1 MEGHCVLKIIEKV
14 LVLSQLGHLTLD
26 CVENFSKKSHL
37 LKKLAFSEV
46 YRLGLNYHVTLF
58 LSGQMLIKNAQ
69 NGPFWLLLKK
79 LKFAVKQCY
88 QTGQF

>member
-46 YRLGLNYHVTLF
+46 FIEDSNYQVT
-58 LSGQMLIKNAQ
+58 N
-69 NGPFWLLLKK
+69 
-79 LKFAVKQCY
+79 Y
-88 QTGQF
+88 TGGDSIF